1 MNDILDNKILKA
13 MPHKVPEGYFDNLH
27 ASLIQNKGKQTRKW
41 PALIAVAASFALLM
55 AAGTWFLGKDVR
67 PDFSLED
74 YIVFSDEMTNTIMDE
89 DEMWYAD
96 AATEDDLIEY
106 LICTGTEIYEL
117 Y

>member
-1 MNDILDNKILKA
+1 
-13 MPHKVPEGYFDNLH
+13 
-27 ASLIQNKGKQTRKW
+27 
-41 PALIAVAASFALLM
+41 M
-55 AAGTWFLGKDVR
+55 AAGTWFLGNDAH

-106 LICTGTEIYEL
+106 LIYTGTEIYEL